1 MSLMSDA
8 HLSVSEG
15 PGAVLWRLR
24 ETAPLVQ
31 CITNAVVVNF
41 TANALLAVGAAPI
54 MADVPEEAGECA
66 AFASALLVN
75 LGTPTAAQ
83 RDAMIEAVTA
93 ARAARTPW
101 VLDPVG
107 VGALALRTDFAQGL
121 LELGPAVIRGNASEI
136 LALAAAGAGGRGVD
150 AAHAV
155 DDAVA
160 AAHDLAR
167 RTGAVVAISGPV
179 DAVCD
184 GARTVRVTGGSA
196 LLTRVTGGGCS
207 LGAVVAAC
215 LAAADGLV
223 SGGQVSDGRGS
234 DGQVSDGESA
244 AFAGAVAAHALYAA
258 ASERAAA
265 RAEGPGSFA
274 VGFLDALAAVEP
286 ADVAR
291 PERFTTAVPA

>member
-1 MSLMSDA
+1 MSDA

-75 LGTPTAAQ
+75 LGTPTASQ

-107 VGALALRTDFAQGL
+107 VGALAMRTDFAQGL

-136 LALAAAGAGGRGVD
+136 LALAAAGPGGRGVD

-167 RTGAVVAISGPV
+167 RTGAVVAVSGPV
-179 DAVCD
+179 DAVCE
-184 GARTVRVTGGSA
+184 GAGTVRVTGGSA
-196 LLTRVTGGGCS
+196 LLTKVTGGGCS

-215 LAAADGLV
+215 VAAADGAG
-223 SGGQVSDGRGS
+223 SNGQD
-234 DGQVSDGESA
+234 A
-244 AFAGAVAAHALYAA
+244 AFAGTVAAHAVYAA

-274 VGFLDALAAVEP
+274 TAFLDALAAVEP

-291 PERFTTAVPA
+291 PERFATAVPA